1 MPVIKF
7 QPTRPLRG
15 ATEAAQDLTDQIDIS
30 THAPLAGRDQS
41 APADVRCRTPIS
53 THAPLAG
60 RDLYPLALYLCNIDF
75 NPRAPCGARLATGW
89 RAGSRHK
96 ISTHAP
102 LAGRDPTRETGPSRT
117 RDFNPRAPCGAR
129 LDTQTYSDT
138 IVCIST
144 HAPLAGR
151 DLWSECNYGIWK
163 NQVISMVLAQQA
175 RGFIQ
180 QSMKINRC
188 CHLGGIFVFGEG
200 KFYFFQR
207 FLIGFFC
214 ADNFAFFCCYI
225 VKLPLSC
232 FRIIYQLDFDKT

>member
-1 MPVIKF
+1 MRIKY
-7 QPTRPLRG
+7 
-15 ATEAAQDLTDQIDIS
+15 QIKSKKARASLS
-30 THAPLAGRDQS
+30 THPCLSKHIFNRNDKS
-41 APADVRCRTPIS
+41 EHITHLDNVVRIIIT
-53 THAPLAG
+53 
-60 RDLYPLALYLCNIDF
+60 
-75 NPRAPCGARLATGW
+75 
-89 RAGSRHK
+89 
-96 ISTHAP
+96 
-102 LAGRDPTRETGPSRT
+102 
-117 RDFNPRAPCGAR
+117 
-129 LDTQTYSDT
+129 
-138 IVCIST
+138 
-144 HAPLAGR
+144 
-151 DLWSECNYGIWK
+151 WSECNYGIWK

>member
-1 MPVIKF
+1 MDVGERDWGMIK
-7 QPTRPLRG
+7 QYV
-15 ATEAAQDLTDQIDIS
+15 DLLTGCKIKLSCARERLTIDVHCFYNKKNRASI
-30 THAPLAGRDQS
+30 TGYS
-41 APADVRCRTPIS
+41 AW
-53 THAPLAG
+53 L
-60 RDLYPLALYLCNIDF
+60 
-75 NPRAPCGARLATGW
+75 
-89 RAGSRHK
+89 
-96 ISTHAP
+96 
-102 LAGRDPTRETGPSRT
+102 
-117 RDFNPRAPCGAR
+117 
-129 LDTQTYSDT
+129 
-138 IVCIST
+138 
-144 HAPLAGR
+144 
-151 DLWSECNYGIWK
+151 ECNYGIWK

-180 QSMKINRC
+180 QSMKTNRC